1 MEELKV
7 EDIVS
12 LVVLPLVTEK
22 DKVVKSKPN
31 EKVYHLSEEDLRTL
45 FDLAGKLSRKRPR
58 AKREWTEEEKEE
70 NKRAMDI
77 LREKRK
83 YRIRERELE

>member
-1 MEELKV
+1 MEDLKV

-12 LVVLPLVTEK
+12 LVVQPIVSEK
-22 DKVVKSKPN
+22 DKVVKSNPN
-31 EKVYHLSEEDLRTL
+31 EKVYHLSNDDLKTL

-58 AKREWTEEEKEE
+58 TKREWSEEEKEQ